1 VFYRALTVCLSARIL
16 ARLRDRRCS
25 ACEAGDRRL
34 RLRRRVHFFLLLL
47 LLEELPEDV
56 DEPELAFDEEEELEP
71 VEEAEV
77 SDEPELL
84 SLEPDDEEEDESSDE
99 EEDDVSVDEEEEPPE
114 RFCCSIQFRR
124 SAVNGPTLRPEW
136 SVLTIVNVDFVSPK
150 LSIFCCVCSAPAG
163 GTVVSPDPA
172 KALTGIEATELNW
185 LITAGTVWPRE
196 FLMEFCS
203 AFPPEGT
210 MDAMSSGRCTAY
222 LHDPK
227 APMLYPATWKRFVS
241 TGYFAITASTTL
253 SSSSGYQ
260 Y

>member
-1 VFYRALTVCLSARIL
+1 
-16 ARLRDRRCS
+16 
-25 ACEAGDRRL
+25 
-34 RLRRRVHFFLLLL
+34 VHFFLLLL
-47 LLEELPEDV
+47 LLLPDEV
-56 DEPELAFDEEEELEP
+56 DEPELDLEEDELEP
-71 VEEAEV
+71 VEGEV
-77 SDEPELL
+77 SVEPELL
-84 SLEPDDEEEDESSDE
+84 SLEPDDEEEDE
-99 EEDDVSVDEEEEPPE
+99 EEDDVSVEEEEEPPE

-172 KALTGIEATELNW
+172 NARTGIEATELNW
-185 LITAGTVWPRE
+185 LMTAGTVCPRE
-196 FLMEFCS
+196 FVMEFCS

-222 LHDPK
+222 RHDPK

-253 SSSSGYQ
+253 SSNSGYQ